1 MALAT
6 MGLSVRFVTNDIF
19 CGSLHRMAARFGR
32 AEQRKL
38 DDVAQNLSRGGSRRV
53 SAHPRF
59 GVR

>member
-1 MALAT
+1 
-6 MGLSVRFVTNDIF
+6 
-19 CGSLHRMAARFGR
+19 MAARFGR

-53 SAHPRF
+53 SVHPRF